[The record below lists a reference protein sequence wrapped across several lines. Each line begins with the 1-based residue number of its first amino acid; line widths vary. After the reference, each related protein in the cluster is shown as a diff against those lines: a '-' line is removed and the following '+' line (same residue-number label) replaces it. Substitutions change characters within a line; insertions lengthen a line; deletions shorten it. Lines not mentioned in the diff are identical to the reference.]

1 MRNLI
6 FKLILTVVLFTVPT
20 AQAQE
25 IVRNEMLIRKG
36 DWYIW
41 YIEWSDGLKACHA
54 GIVQDKKSILKFHMA
69 QKASKVASSFGIKI
83 GDNASPEAKKSFHF
97 RIDNYP
103 PLEDENPLFNAGYLI
118 YSFSNKPPETAN
130 EVHRQLRQG
139 NTFHYLDERG
149 NTIKSVTLKGSNAA
163 SKELKN
169 CVKTYVN

>member
-6 FKLILTVVLFTVPT
+6 LKLILTAVLFTALT

-41 YIEWSDGLKACHA
+41 YSEWSDGLKGCAA
-54 GIVQDKKSILKFHMA
+54 EIVQDKKSILKFRVA
-69 QKASKVASSFGIKI
+69 KKGAKGASSFGIKI
-83 GDNASPEAKKSFHF
+83 GDNASPEAIKSFHF

-103 PLEDENPLFNAGYLI
+103 PWEDEKPVFNAGYLI

-163 SKELKN
+163 IKELKN